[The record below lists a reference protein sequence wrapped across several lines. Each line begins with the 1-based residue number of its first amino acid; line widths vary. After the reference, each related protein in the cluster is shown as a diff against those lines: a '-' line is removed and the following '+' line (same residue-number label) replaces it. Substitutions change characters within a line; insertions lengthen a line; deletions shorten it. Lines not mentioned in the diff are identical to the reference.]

1 MGSVVIH
8 VNDAMKSTEWYWD
21 KLAFET
27 VGLDVFVRAAGFQGV
42 LIDLCELCN
51 DRRNDRPDGRT
62 GILVSVWRIIVPH
75 DGGNGGIVLAS
86 NPDEVEKAACPK
98 E

>member
-62 GILVSVWRIIVPH
+62 GIWFRCGELLFRMTEGMVGS
-75 DGGNGGIVLAS
+75 
-86 NPDEVEKAACPK
+86 C
-98 E
+98 